1 MTIALGV
8 LVSGS
13 GTNLQA
19 ILDAIALRTL
29 DARVAVVVSNVRHAG
44 AIERARRAGVEA
56 VVIEHGASADRRAFD
71 GRVVDALRARGVELV
86 VLAGFMRIVTDV
98 LLDAFPMRVIN
109 VHPALLPSFPGVRAQ
124 RQALEY
130 GVRIAGCTVHFVD
143 SGTDTGPIVAQAA
156 VAVYDDD
163 DEERLRDRIL
173 AEEHALLPRVLQWI
187 ATGRVSIHPPAS
199 SGGRARVLVRDM
211 PTAIGTRERQQG

>member
-29 DARVAVVVSNVRHAG
+29 DARVAVVVSNVRHVE
-44 AIERARRAGVEA
+44 AIERAQRAGVEA
-56 VVIEHGASADRRAFD
+56 VVIEHTAFADRRAFD
-71 GRVVDALRARGVELV
+71 ARVVDTLRARGAEWV

-98 LLDAFPMRVIN
+98 LLDAFPMRIIN
-109 VHPALLPSFPGVRAQ
+109 VHPALLPSFPGVHAP
-124 RQALEY
+124 RQALAY

-156 VAVYDDD
+156 VHVHDDD
-163 DEERLRDRIL
+163 DEERLRNRIL
-173 AEEHALLPRVLQWI
+173 VEEHALLPRVLQWI
-187 ATGRVSIHPPAS
+187 ATGRVVIDPPTS
-199 SGGRARVLVRDM
+199 SGGRSRVLVLDTPR
-211 PTAIGTRERQQG
+211 AIGSREREQR